1 MNLSFEIAKQGLLN
15 SQVGLNV
22 STNNM
27 VNASN
32 PNYTRQVANIKSS
45 LYINKSRYTLG
56 TGATITSVDR
66 VRLGFY
72 DRQYRDNIGIYQE
85 ASVKYEA
92 LVRMETYLGSLD
104 GTTGLKL
111 TLSNFFNSL
120 EEVSKNPESSGIKS
134 TLKDSGV
141 ALTTTFNQMAT
152 SLDSMKQ
159 QYASYTEEKVNK
171 ANGLLSSLQTVNDEI
186 GRVSAMGAVPNTL
199 LDERDALLDELA
211 SIMDISVVENK
222 NNMINVVS
230 NGHVLI
236 QPGIHETINV
246 EVTNG
251 YKVNV
256 TYSNGDAFKS
266 DSGDLQAHIDITN
279 NLIDKYLDQLDT
291 LAMDYMNAF
300 NAIHSAGF
308 STDGTTG
315 LNFFEGTSARDITI
329 SAEILADPDKIATS
343 ADGTAGNNSVIL
355 DLIDINNQNLI
366 DGKYGVMEY
375 YDRINST
382 LSGETNMISTKMENY
397 KSVSDELYTLR
408 ANEIGVNSDEETI
421 NILKYQQ
428 AYSAAAKILQT
439 VNEMFDML
447 LSAV

>member
-1 MNLSFEIAKQGLLN
+1 MKSF
-15 SQVGLNV
+15 
-22 STNNM
+22 
-27 VNASN
+27 
-32 PNYTRQVANIKSS
+32 
-45 LYINKSRYTLG
+45 
-56 TGATITSVDR
+56 
-66 VRLGFY
+66 
-72 DRQYRDNIGIYQE
+72 
-85 ASVKYEA
+85 
-92 LVRMETYLGSLD
+92 
-104 GTTGLKL
+104 
-111 TLSNFFNSL
+111 
-120 EEVSKNPESSGIKS
+120 
-134 TLKDSGV
+134 
-141 ALTTTFNQMAT
+141 
-152 SLDSMKQ
+152 
-159 QYASYTEEKVNK
+159 
-171 ANGLLSSLQTVNDEI
+171 
-186 GRVSAMGAVPNTL
+186 
-199 LDERDALLDELA
+199 
-211 SIMDISVVENK
+211 
-222 NNMINVVS
+222 
-230 NGHVLI
+230 
-236 QPGIHETINV
+236 
-246 EVTNG
+246 
-251 YKVNV
+251 
-256 TYSNGDAFKS
+256 
-266 DSGDLQAHIDITN
+266 DITN